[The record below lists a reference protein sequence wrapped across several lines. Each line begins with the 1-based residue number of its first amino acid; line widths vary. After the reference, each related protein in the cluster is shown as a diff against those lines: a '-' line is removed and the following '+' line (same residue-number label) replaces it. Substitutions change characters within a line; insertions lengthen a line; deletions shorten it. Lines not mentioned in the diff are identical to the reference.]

1 MSRVRQ
7 LASGVRKTFPGSD
20 LALWAAGATYFGAIG
35 LIPLAL
41 ASLWAVGG
49 LVGHDAVVDAMNDG
63 IDGLPSGHGT
73 PEALR
78 TLTVVALSM
87 SWWQA
92 LVVLFP
98 ASLYG
103 EGLRRAFVQ
112 MSSAP
117 DTFTGWRGR
126 AGLLGVAAGAPF
138 LVLAVLASAPYV
150 GPLYASG
157 GWSLAWG
164 VLVGFHVVWVTVSTA
179 LLGVYALIGP
189 GRLGWRAL
197 LIGAFGS
204 GAILA
209 GFLQGFVLF
218 LAIPVDWSAPFGGL
232 PIIGAVSAL
241 ALWLYLV
248 HILVLCGFRVTVVLD
263 ELLRAPAEDPGD
275 RS

>member
-1 MSRVRQ
+1 MSRLRE
-7 LASGVRKTFPGSD
+7 LGTGVSRTFPGSD

-41 ASLWAVGG
+41 VSLWAVGNI
-49 LVGHDAVVDAMNDG
+49 VGHQAVTDG
-63 IDGLPSGHGT
+63 MEAGIAGLPSGHGT

-78 TLTVVALSM
+78 TLTSVALSM
-87 SWWQA
+87 SLWQA

-112 MSSAP
+112 MSAAK
-117 DTFTGWRGR
+117 DTLTGWRGR
-126 AGLLGVAAGAPF
+126 AGLLGVAAVAPF

-150 GPLYASG
+150 GPLYAGSG
-157 GWSLAWG
+157 WTLVWG
-164 VLVGFHVVWVTVSTA
+164 VVVAFHVVWLAVSTA
-179 LLGVYALIGP
+179 LLGVFALIGP

-197 LIGAFGS
+197 LVGAFGS

-218 LAIPVDWSAPFGGL
+218 LAIPVSWSAPFGGL
-232 PIIGAVSAL
+232 PIVGAVSAL
-241 ALWLYLV
+241 ALWLFLI

-263 ELLRAPAEDPGD
+263 EIFRAD
-275 RS
+275 R